1 MRTSFPLEK
10 KMYGID
16 CDGHGTH
23 CSGTVGSVSY
33 GVAKATDIFGVRVLN
48 CQGSGSWS
56 DVIAGCDFVAGH
68 SAELKVASLSIGG
81 GVSQSVND
89 AIQRMIDSN
98 VAVAVAAGNEDT
110 DACNSS
116 PASAPNA
123 LTVGATD
130 DTDTRAYFSNYG
142 SCVDIFA
149 PGVAIMS
156 TTLDGGRESWSGT
169 SMATPHVA
177 GVLALARVN
186 SPGKNAMDI
195 MNEVVTTADEN
206 LVADPVG
213 SPNKFLYCP

>member
-1 MRTSFPLEK
+1 
-10 KMYGID
+10 MYGID

-33 GVAKATDIFGVRVLN
+33 GVAKATNITGVRVLN

-56 DVIAGCDFVAGH
+56 DVIAGCDFVGA
-68 SAELKVASLSIGG
+68 STLQKKVASLSIGG
-81 GVSQSVND
+81 GVSQSVNN
-89 AIQRMIDSN
+89 AIQGMIDN
-98 VAVAVAAGNEDT
+98 DVAVAVAAGNEDA

-130 DTDTRAYFSNYG
+130 DTDKRASFSNYG
-142 SCVDIFA
+142 NCVDIFA

-177 GVLALARVN
+177 GVMALARVH
-186 SPGKNAMDI
+186 SPGKNAMEI
-195 MNEVVTTADEN
+195 MNDVMANADKD
-206 LVADPVG
+206 LVKDDYD
-213 SPNKFLYCP
+213 NKYNFLYCP